1 MSKLKLLV
9 SVGICGVLF
18 GGCGF
23 FTDWGEDVKNI
34 WTKPNEAE
42 TTKIE
47 DCVPSDL
54 KERVAKYVEQYKND
68 DDMYPKA
75 RNLQVEVGSQFNK
88 QVGHSSYSAECS
100 KYMPIAYNE
109 IIKENGIPKSYDE
122 EVKFLEKVRKRFNR
136 LFRLDNPNKPYE
148 GYESIK

>member
-1 MSKLKLLV
+1 MSKLRLLV
-9 SVGICGVLF
+9 GVGICGAMF

-23 FTDWGEDVKNI
+23 FTEWGDEVKDI
-34 WTKPNEAE
+34 WTKPRTASGD
-42 TTKIE
+42 I

-54 KERVAKYVEQYKND
+54 RERVTKYVEQYKND

-75 RNLQVEVGSQFNK
+75 RNLQVEVGLQFNK
-88 QVGHSSYSAECS
+88 QTGPTSYSGECS

-109 IIKENGIPKSYDE
+109 IIKENGVPKNYDE
-122 EVKFLEKVRKRFNR
+122 EVKFLDKVQKRFSR

-148 GYESIK
+148 GYESINIR